1 MTFDSDILG
10 FDRAYFPIK
19 LNMNLETLL
28 EFLIQNPSITSDFDD
43 ADRVSFNQRSF
54 LPNLSK
60 EFIFDEDFFKSLLSH
75 DPMALKY
82 ASDSIKDAKNIVR
95 IAIEN
100 HENLIEEFRYLENGG
115 EVVIKMTPMEF
126 ASDRLKDDYDFVLE
140 MIKFNANNLRF
151 ASLRL
156 RNNINIGLSVMEQK
170 YFTADTFLYSDLS
183 FLKDET
189 ITQKYKKLYNEDIP
203 TFGKDGPSIDISL

>member
-1 MTFDSDILG
+1 
-10 FDRAYFPIK
+10 
-19 LNMNLETLL
+19 
-28 EFLIQNPSITSDFDD
+28 
-43 ADRVSFNQRSF
+43 
-54 LPNLSK
+54 
-60 EFIFDEDFFKSLLSH
+60 
-75 DPMALKY
+75 MALKY